1 MYILTYTHR
10 KTSNGS
16 VFWRFKVKGRPG
28 TGRRFTKDMLI
39 EELLPGAFGEHAR
52 SVLEKE
58 KWARLLED
66 ECETDKG

>member
-1 MYILTYTHR
+1 M
-10 KTSNGS
+10 
-16 VFWRFKVKGRPG
+16 KGRPG